1 MDLLLFSKSSTALG
15 VALIKFKA
23 KAYLKLNPL
32 KTLIYRAIEVQLK
45 PHKFLNKL
53 GMLY

>member
-1 MDLLLFSKSSTALG
+1 MDLLLFSNASPALG

-32 KTLIYRAIEVQLK
+32 EALIYRSIEVQLK

-53 GMLY
+53 EMLY